1 MIYSINP
8 EQNYIGEKKLN
19 LIMSWLFSEKA
30 TASIF
35 TLKIEFEKKIKG
47 LIPCRRFE
55 NVAGL
60 DYTLKIVFNSPFP
73 QRKMMIQG

>member
-47 LIPCRRFE
+47 LIPC
-55 NVAGL
+55 
-60 DYTLKIVFNSPFP
+60 
-73 QRKMMIQG
+73 